1 MIPYLRDTQN
11 MTVYTVLIY
20 NYMLMQIVHIGIL
33 YISGLDKGRRLF
45 KPVIFET
52 SLSIKFIS
60 PC

>member
-1 MIPYLRDTQN
+1 